1 MINKASQDFLVAFNL
16 KNVNKIF
23 KQLRSRLDVK

>member
-1 MINKASQDFLVAFNL
+1 MHIYKFIDFVDHNL

-23 KQLRSRLDVK
+23 LSWNLS